1 MRVRT
6 RAEAVVRLPT
16 NLHEIRGKRTV
27 KEIAEASGL
36 NPATIRQIE
45 QGRLVPL
52 EKHIRPLEQAY
63 GELVAGWYP
72 PAVLLVLIPEATE
85 EQAA

>member
-1 MRVRT
+1 M
-6 RAEAVVRLPT
+6 RLPT

-52 EKHIRPLEQAY
+52 ERHIGPLEKAY
-63 GELVAGWYP
+63 GEPVASWYP
-72 PAVLLVLIPEATE
+72 APVLLILVRELGE